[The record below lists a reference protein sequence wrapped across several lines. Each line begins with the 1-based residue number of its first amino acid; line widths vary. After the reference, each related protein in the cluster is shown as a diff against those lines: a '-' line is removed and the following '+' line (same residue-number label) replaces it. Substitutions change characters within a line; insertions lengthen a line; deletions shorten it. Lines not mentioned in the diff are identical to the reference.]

1 MHDPL
6 NGELGR
12 LLALAPRDYD
22 RINAL
27 VRQTCAKTLS
37 LPPLPAEVAVNG
49 PDSEAESVVVE
60 FAEQFSVDVSSIGD
74 DLRARFS
81 SALGKSVLGASILT
95 FVADFLPRVRAGL
108 EALGLPVPWTD
119 AVVWDHDS
127 DPADLL
133 FNAFLPAVARLRA
146 LDPVTSEIVRLRGA
160 REHNCRV
167 CKSLREGN
175 ALDAGGSESV
185 YDQIDHYET
194 SDGLTDP
201 QKAALRYVDALIWS
215 PAAIEPG
222 VAAGVRTHFTE
233 AAAFELTL
241 DVMRNASNKIAVALA
256 ADAPRVEHGTERY
269 LTDADGQTVYS

>member
-1 MHDPL
+1 M
-6 NGELGR
+6 
-12 LLALAPRDYD
+12 
-22 RINAL
+22 
-27 VRQTCAKTLS
+27 
-37 LPPLPAEVAVNG
+37 
-49 PDSEAESVVVE
+49 
-60 FAEQFSVDVSSIGD
+60 SSIGD

-133 FNAFLPAVARLRA
+133 FNAFLPAV
-146 LDPVTSEIVRLRGA
+146 VRLRGA

-241 DVMRNASNKIAVALA
+241 DVIRNASNKIAVALA